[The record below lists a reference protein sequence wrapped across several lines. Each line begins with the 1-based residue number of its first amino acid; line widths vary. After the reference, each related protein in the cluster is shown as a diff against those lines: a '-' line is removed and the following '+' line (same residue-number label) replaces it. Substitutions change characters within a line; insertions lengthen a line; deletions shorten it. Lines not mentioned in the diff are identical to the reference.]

1 MNFENQNFIVTNN
14 SLILK
19 IQVEK
24 DISLISKVKIYDQW
38 GDNEIENLSYA
49 IRSEENENF
58 YEIYFTFRHKTSYE
72 VSILAKKGDF
82 S

>member
-1 MNFENQNFIVTNN
+1 
-14 SLILK
+14 
-19 IQVEK
+19 VEK

-49 IRSEENENF
+49 IRSEENENV

-72 VSILAKKGDF
+72 VSILAKKGDL